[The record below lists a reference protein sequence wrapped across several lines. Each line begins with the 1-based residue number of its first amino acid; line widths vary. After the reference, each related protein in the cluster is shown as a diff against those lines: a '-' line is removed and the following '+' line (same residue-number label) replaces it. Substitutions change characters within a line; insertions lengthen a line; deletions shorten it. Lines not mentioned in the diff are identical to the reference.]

1 MAIGAFTRCDV
12 CEMNPADSE
21 YKGLPMCYDCKV
33 HTAKVFK
40 QQKQEIIQDD
50 YERHCLNRVAPLS
63 DD

>member
-40 QQKQEIIQDD
+40 EQKQGEALCDD
-50 YERHCLNRVAPLS
+50 ADCYCR
-63 DD
+63 DGD